1 MALDGSDSSRNCE
14 CGVLEIM
21 NVAYSKLL
29 CHNALN
35 LLDLPPQVLLIS
47 FFIREGSREQQRQQS
62 KINHV
67 RDKSVIK
74 EQ

>member
-1 MALDGSDSSRNCE
+1 MWHTG
-14 CGVLEIM
+14 M
-21 NVAYSKLL
+21 L

-35 LLDLPPQVLLIS
+35 LLDLPLQVLLIS

-62 KINHV
+62 KMNYV